1 MRCENSRVLYRMYRS
16 SVNAYG
22 SNTAGDPDY
31 VYYNADII
39 NNRTDDAT
47 FALTPTPDPPIRFNE
62 TRDAPLIKN
71 ASDYHF
77 SIIRFTMNG
86 ANRDLPLFIPNIQTG
101 QLNVN
106 LTTYNVAM
114 SYQATW
120 TTNLGATVFNVAPAA
135 TPLIYQAET
144 INAAQAPLPP
154 APLVKQDLSTRYY
167 WVYTY
172 QHMVDL
178 VNQTFLSAHQNL
190 YAAFAAAWFAA
201 GVGDAFPYAT
211 FAAFQ
216 AAVQTPRL
224 TYPSEATQIFQIY
237 GDSTGFGQPLE
248 PFVAIPYAPN
258 VAVLAARPQY
268 RLFFNTNLYG
278 LFANFQNLYWNSTTI
293 TAYTVPGQI
302 PTYVLPAFPA
312 PVPVGYTNEML
323 FPNKNF
329 TNVADYRLPPFSGV
343 PPLGFVPP
351 AQQKV
356 WWVAQQDYKS
366 VDSLWSPIS
375 SIVFTSTLL
384 PLKTEATGAPVILG
398 TSNTGDSTAAV
409 QNAFSPIITDIAL
422 DQALGGA
429 DDYRQFIYYAP
440 SAEFRMAD
448 FGASDQEVRNIDIQ
462 VFWKNRLDNSLNA
475 VTMFNL
481 SSVSLKVMFR
491 RKDYLGKT
499 L

>member
-1 MRCENSRVLYRMYRS
+1 MYRS
-16 SVNAYG
+16 SVESYG
-22 SNTAGDPDY
+22 GSTLGEPDY
-31 VYYNADII
+31 VYYNATII

-47 FALTPTPDPPIRFNE
+47 FALTPSPDPPIRFNE

-71 ASDYHF
+71 ANDYHF

-101 QLNVN
+101 QTNVN
-106 LTTYNVAM
+106 LTTYA
-114 SYQATW
+114 SAITYQATW
-120 TTNLGATVFNVAPAA
+120 TTNLGNITFNVSP
-135 TPLIYQAET
+135 TSTRLIYQPET
-144 INAAQAPLPP
+144 VNTVLAPTPSPP
-154 APLVKQDLSTRYY
+154 TLKQDLSTRYY

-178 VNQTFLSAHQNL
+178 VNQTFLSAHQAL
-190 YAAFAAAWFAA
+190 YTAFQAAWAGTAGLTDPFPFAS
-201 GVGDAFPYAT
+201 

-216 AAVQTPRL
+216 AAVQTPKL
-224 TYPSEATQIFQIY
+224 VYLAESNQLFQIY

-248 PFVAIPYAPN
+248 PFVAVPYVPGT
-258 VAVLAARPQY
+258 AVIAARPQY

-293 TAYTVPGQI
+293 SSYTVPGQN
-302 PTYVLPAFPA
+302 PTFTLPAFPA
-312 PVPVGYTNEML
+312 PVPVGYTNEIL

-329 TNVADYRLPPFSGV
+329 QNVADYRISPYAGV
-343 PPLGFVPP
+343 PPLGYVP
-351 AQQKV
+351 ASQQKV
-356 WWVAQQDYKS
+356 WWVAQQDFKS
-366 VDSLWSPIS
+366 VDSLWSPIE

-384 PLKTEATGAPVILG
+384 PLKTEATGAPILLG

-409 QNAFSPIITDIAL
+409 QNAFLPIVTDIAL

-440 SAEFRMAD
+440 SAEYRMAD
-448 FGASDQEVRNIDIQ
+448 FGTSKQEIRNVDIQ
-462 VFWKNRLDNSLNA
+462 VFWKNRLDNNLYP

-481 SSVSLKVMFR
+481 SSVSIKVMFR
-491 RKDYLGKT
+491 RRDYMGKET
-499 L
+499 

>member
-1 MRCENSRVLYRMYRS
+1 MYRS
-16 SVNAYG
+16 NVTAYG
-22 SNTAGDPDY
+22 SSSTEPDY
-31 VYYNADII
+31 VYFNADII

-47 FALTPTPDPPIRFNE
+47 FALTPSPDPPIRFNE
-62 TRDAPLIKN
+62 TRDAPLVKN
-71 ASDYHF
+71 ADDYHF

-101 QLNVN
+101 QTNVN
-106 LTTYNVAM
+106 LTTYAATI

-120 TTNLGATVFNVAPAA
+120 TTNLGNITFNVAPAA
-135 TPLIYQAET
+135 TRLIYQPET
-144 INAAQAPLPP
+144 INTVLAPTPAAPT
-154 APLVKQDLSTRYY
+154 VKQDLSTRYY

-178 VNQTFLSAHQNL
+178 VNQTFINAHQAL
-190 YAAFAAAWFAA
+190 YTAFQAAWA
-201 GVGDAFPYAT
+201 GTAGLTDPFPFAT

-216 AAVQTPRL
+216 DSIQSPRL
-224 TYPSEATQIFQIY
+224 VYLGESSQLFQIY
-237 GDSTGFGQPLE
+237 GDSAGFGQPLE
-248 PFVAIPYAPN
+248 PFVAIPYAPGT
-258 VAVLAARPQY
+258 AVLTSRPQY

-293 TAYTVPGQI
+293 TSYTVPGQT
-302 PTYVLPAFPA
+302 PAYTLPAFPA
-312 PVPVGYTNEML
+312 PVPVGYTNEIL

-329 TNVADYRLPPFSGV
+329 QNVADYRIAPYAGV
-343 PPLGFVPP
+343 PPLGYVPTS
-351 AQQKV
+351 QQKV

-384 PLKTEATGAPVILG
+384 PLKTEATGQPILLG

-409 QNAFSPIITDIAL
+409 QNAFLPIITDIAL

-440 SAEFRMAD
+440 AAEYRMAD
-448 FGASDQEVRNIDIQ
+448 FGTSKQEIRNIDIQ
-462 VFWKNRLDNSLNA
+462 VFWKNRLDNNLYP

-481 SSVSLKVMFR
+481 SSVSIKVMFR
-491 RKDYLGKT
+491 RRDYVGKT
-499 L
+499 SE